1 MPPFAAACPWPE
13 QTDSVQND
21 ETRLQE
27 TQVALVLADWLAR
40 GEAYVSR
47 TRGAADSEAAVI
59 LKVLLARPESD
70 NDLLHRAPFETLLS
84 CRLT

>member
-1 MPPFAAACPWPE
+1 MPPFAAACPWPA

-21 ETRLQE
+21 ETWLQE
-27 TQVALVLADWLAR
+27 TQVVLADWLAR

-47 TRGAADSEAAVI
+47 TPGAADSEAAVI
-59 LKVLLARPESD
+59 LKVFLAQPESD
-70 NDLLHRAPFETLLS
+70 TDLLHRAPFETLLC